1 MKVQSFIETL
11 ESFVEESGYF
21 VWGLS
26 IDENMGRR
34 VCVPEGTRLFD
45 LFKKFSKS
53 SISGKAILMGG
64 LDYAKS
70 TIHSQTN
77 FDSYYR
83 WNKPFK
89 YTKECKRLVIGSYR
103 KKKPLHNRK
112 ATQKPILIE
121 NTESRAWES
130 WARLLKNYQLPMQTQ
145 NFYWFWERHLEEF
158 VGSCQ
163 KLEDKL
169 LKVKF

>member
-11 ESFVEESGYF
+11 ARLVEKSGYL

-53 SISGKAILMGG
+53 SISGKAVLMGG
-64 LDYAKS
+64 LDYADSK
-70 TIHSQTN
+70 IHSQTN
-77 FDSYYR
+77 LENYYR

-89 YTKECKRLVIGSYR
+89 YTKECKSLVIESYR
-103 KKKPLHNRK
+103 KKKLLHMGK
-112 ATQKPILIE
+112 ATQKHSLIG
-121 NTESRAWES
+121 NAESRAWES
-130 WARLLKNYQLPMQTQ
+130 WDRLLKNYQLPMQTQ
-145 NFYWFWERHLEEF
+145 NFYWFWECHLEEF
-158 VGSCQ
+158 AWSCQ
-163 KLEDKL
+163 KSEEKL
-169 LKVKF
+169 LKIKF